1 MLGGPWR
8 LTEPCDVTVGGA
20 TWLDQAQE
28 TAARTIR
35 MQVHTGGRRGNREL
49 HQSIKGQVPYRIRE
63 ATDSCRATQEKNGTR
78 ELPTNSKNVH
88 TGPET
93 ERRCKE
99 RHGTADR
106 KEAEDRHN
114 QV

>member
-8 LTEPCDVTVGGA
+8 LTEPCDVTIGGA

-35 MQVHTGGRRGNREL
+35 MQVHTGGRRVNREL
-49 HQSIKGQVPYRIRE
+49 HQSIRGQVPNRIGE

-78 ELPTNSKNVH
+78 ELPTNSKNFH
-88 TGPET
+88 TSPET

-106 KEAEDRHN
+106 KG
-114 QV
+114 